1 MTSDP
6 RTLPGKEKVAME
18 QQFVA
23 LTGNEAVATAFKQA
37 RPHVASAFPITPQTE
52 MMHKFAEFVA
62 NGEVDTEMI
71 LVESEHSA
79 MSAAVGSQAA
89 GARTFTATS
98 SAGFALMWEIVYVA
112 ASLRLPIVMGLVNRA
127 LSGNI
132 NIHND
137 HSDSM
142 GGRDSGWIQI
152 YCEGAQEA
160 YDSVLMA
167 FRIGEHPDVQ
177 LPVMVCYDGFI
188 ISHTAES
195 IYTIPDE
202 EAWKF
207 VGPYKPLRRLV
218 DTDKPFTVG
227 PLDLTD
233 YYFEHKIGEIE
244 AHEKAL
250 PVIDAVFKE
259 YSVFEAYKLDDADV
273 GVVALGSTAGTA
285 KDVVDQMRADGIK
298 AGLLKLRL
306 FRPFP
311 KDRLVEALKDKK
323 AVGVMDRCASFG
335 GFGGPVFMELRSALY
350 DVPGAPPVYNWIY
363 GLGGRDCDLDQIG
376 SVFGALDRV
385 AKGGKLEKTV
395 NFLGVRL

>member
-1 MTSDP
+1 MIKTIP
-6 RTLPGKEKVAME
+6 
-18 QQFVA
+18 
-23 LTGNEAVATAFKQA
+23 LTGNFATAEAMRQID
-37 RPHVASAFPITPQTE
+37 PDVVAAYPITPQSGIVE
-52 MMHKFAEFVA
+52 RFSEFVA
-62 NGEVDTEMI
+62 DGKVNTEFI
-71 LVESEHSA
+71 PVESEHSA
-79 MSAAVGSQAA
+79 MSACVGASSA
-89 GARTFTATS
+89 GARVMTATS
-98 SAGFALMWEIVYVA
+98 SQGLALMWEIVSVA
-112 ASLRLPIVMGLVNRA
+112 SGLRLPIVMAVVDRA
-127 LSGNI
+127 LSAPI
-132 NIHND
+132 NIHCD

-259 YSVFEAYKLDDADV
+259 YDVFEAYKLDDADV

>member
-1 MTSDP
+1 
-6 RTLPGKEKVAME
+6 ME
-18 QQFVA
+18 QHFVA

-62 NGEVDTEMI
+62 NGDVDTEMI

-89 GARTFTATS
+89 GARTITATS
-98 SAGFALMWEIVYVA
+98 SAGFALMWEIVFVA
-112 ASLRLPIVMGLVNRA
+112 ASLRLPIVMALVNRA

-160 YDSVLMA
+160 YDSALMA

-195 IYTIPDE
+195 IYTLPDD

-207 VGPYKPLRRLV
+207 VGPYKPLRRLL
-218 DTDKPFTVG
+218 DTEKPYTVG

-233 YYFEHKIGEIE
+233 YYFEHKVGEIE
-244 AHEKAL
+244 AHEKAV
-250 PVIDAVFKE
+250 PVIESVFKE
-259 YSVFEAYKLDDADV
+259 YSALSGRTYDFFEGYQLDDAEV
-273 GVVALGSTAGTA
+273 AVVVLGSTAGTA

-298 AGLLKLRL
+298 AGLLKLRV

-311 KDRLVEALKDKK
+311 KDRLVEALKGKK
-323 AVGVMDRCASFG
+323 AVGVMDRSASFG
-335 GFGGPVFMELRSALY
+335 GFGGPVFNEIRSALY
-350 DVPGAPPVYNWIY
+350 GVEGAPPVYNWIY

-376 SVFGALDRV
+376 TVFGALDRA
-385 AKGGKLEKTV
+385 AKGEKLEKTV
-395 NFLGVRL
+395 NLLGVRI